1 MAEGLWE
8 QLDED
13 RRERVLAAMA
23 AAMAELGTGP
33 WGLDRRE
40 LAARAGV
47 PERHLRGL
55 LEDADAALEAVLELA
70 LGRLGP
76 LLTAAYDAES
86 RWLDRIRAGVLGLLD
101 FIVAEPELGALLAT
115 YATGGAERSLRRR
128 RGLLAGVEVAI
139 DAGRF
144 EPQAQRQHPL
154 PIAPTVALGAAAA
167 VMREGLLARQQPAEL
182 FGPIVSAIVLPYL
195 GAAAARREL
204 SRPAP
209 RPRIVPSGEPT
220 WEGPGARLPYRTRR
234 ALEAIHAYPG
244 ASNREVAERAGI
256 VDQGQ
261 ASKLLARL
269 QARGLVEKA
278 GGRRARGAPNSWRLT
293 ERGERALAG

>member
-1 MAEGLWE
+1 MADGLWE
-8 QLDED
+8 QLDVD

-23 AAMAELGTGP
+23 AAMLELGTGP

-40 LAARAGV
+40 LAVRAGV

-55 LEDADAALEAVLELA
+55 LEDPDAALEAALELA
-70 LGRLGP
+70 LGRVGP
-76 LLTAAYDAES
+76 LLGAAYDAEL

-101 FIVAEPELGALLAT
+101 FIAAQPELGGLLVM
-115 YATGGAERSLRRR
+115 YAGAERALGRRR
-128 RGLLAGVEVAI
+128 ELLAGVEAVL

-144 EPQAQRQHPL
+144 EPQAQRQQPL
-154 PIAPTVALGAAAA
+154 PTAPTVALGAATA
-167 VMREGLLARQQPAEL
+167 VLQRGLLSGRSPRRL
-182 FGPIVSAIVLPYL
+182 FGPVVSAIVLPYL
-195 GAAAARREL
+195 GGASARREL

-209 RPRIVPSGEPT
+209 RPRTVPSGERI
-220 WEGPGARLPYRTRR
+220 WEGPGARLHYRTRR
-234 ALEAIHAYPG
+234 VLEAIHAYPG

-261 ASKLLARL
+261 ASKLLSRL
-269 QARGLVEKA
+269 QARGLLEKA
-278 GGRRARGAPNSWRLT
+278 GGRRARGAPNSWHLT